1 MRADA
6 MQAVAEHPGVK
17 HAKRE
22 QAGVKH
28 AKGSGAEQ
36 AGAEHPDASPSSP
49 ARNANGGDP
58 TAAPVTRNQAVNRG
72 NAVRPAYSAAS
83 PSSSSILRS

>member
-1 MRADA
+1 MQADA
-6 MQAVAEHPGVK
+6 EHAVAEHPGVK

-28 AKGSGAEQ
+28 AKREQ
-36 AGAEHPDASPSSP
+36 AVAEHPDASPSSP